1 MNSRS
6 HSGGAFSLIMGLI
19 FVGLLLYVVFFSI
32 SGIFMLLSRIAPFL
46 LVATAI
52 INFGVIRDYV
62 TMVVDKL
69 RNNVAVGLLYLI
81 GSLVFYPAV
90 AGFLFYRSLS
100 GSRKKKHTKK
110 NKKKQRETGEYIPFE
125 EVKDDDTPLDFEEM
139 RNQKKSF
146 EELFQEKEERS

>member
-1 MNSRS
+1 MQNRS
-6 HSGGAFSLIMGLI
+6 YSGGAFGLIFGLI
-19 FVGLLLYVVFFSI
+19 FVGLLLYLVFFSI
-32 SGIFMLLSRIAPFL
+32 SGIYMLLSRIAPFL

-62 TMVVDKL
+62 TMMVDKL
-69 RNNVAVGLLYLI
+69 RDNIGIGLLYLV

-100 GSRKKKHTKK
+100 GSRKKKRNKK
-110 NKKKQRETGEYIPFE
+110 NKKKQAEQGEYIPFE
-125 EVKDDDTPLDFEEM
+125 EVKDKDAPLDFEEM

-146 EELFQEKEERS
+146 EELFQEKEEKS